1 MAFAISFENGK
12 FWLRGNF
19 TANNATLVR
28 KHFELIFQTQNE
40 AILHLGALDKIDT
53 ASVFEIQKLL
63 KFTNQRH
70 LNLSITGTENPKLKG
85 KLPLNGMFFNL
96 DYLQSA

>member
-12 FWLRGNF
+12 FWLRGNL

-53 ASVFEIQKLL
+53 ASVFEIQ
-63 KFTNQRH
+63 N
-70 LNLSITGTENPKLKG
+70 
-85 KLPLNGMFFNL
+85 
-96 DYLQSA
+96 Y